1 MNTEIYSLESFGHP
15 SEAVEV
21 EGARVHNLK
30 NINVTFPHNR
40 LSVITGLSGCGKSS
54 LAFDTVFAE
63 GQRRY
68 IETFS
73 SYARNMLGSLER
85 PDVDNI
91 SGLSPVISIEQK
103 TVNKNPR
110 STIGTTTEI
119 YDFFRLLYARLGE
132 ARSYLSGERMVKYTK
147 DKIVDLILNKFDG
160 KKIYILSPLVKNR
173 KGHYKELFENLR
185 KKGYLRVRVDGELM
199 DLSYGL
205 KLDRYKNHSVE
216 LVVDRLKV
224 SRDESDRLRSTVDN
238 ALAQGEKQMMIY
250 DVESEEITHYSQ
262 ALMDPSTGLSYPEP
276 APHNFSFNSPQGAC
290 RKCKGLGRI
299 NMVDEEKL
307 IPNPELSIY
316 DGAIVALG
324 KFKKS
329 LVFWQIAAICK
340 LYGVDIKTPV
350 KDLPKDALNDILN
363 GTDVK
368 LHLENETL
376 STSRIDVGYDGLVK
390 YIEMQQGEDAGAE
403 ANKWSNQFFSEMV
416 CPECNGQRLN
426 KISLHFFIDDKNI
439 ADVASMDIAELYEWT
454 LTLEDKIEPSRR
466 AVAVEILK
474 EIRSRLKFLLDVGL
488 DYLSLNRASSSL
500 SGGESQRIR
509 LATQIGSQLVNVL
522 YILDEPSIGLHQR
535 DNERLINSLKT
546 LRDAGN
552 SIIVVE
558 HDKDIMTEA
567 DWIVDIGPGA
577 GVNGGEVVFQGSPE
591 QMLKSDT
598 LTSDY
603 LNGKRRIEVP
613 TSRREGS
620 GEKLTIRGA
629 SGNNLKDVDLELP
642 LGKFICVAGVSGSGK
657 SSLIN
662 GTLQPILSQK
672 FYRSL
677 QSPLPYREVEGLE
690 NVDKVVTVDQS
701 PLGRSPRSN
710 PATYTGV
717 FADIRKLFVELPE
730 SKIRGYRPG
739 RFSFN
744 VAGGR
749 CEVCKGNGYRTIE
762 MNFLPDVLVP
772 CEECHGKRYNRET
785 LEVRYKGKSI
795 SDVLEMTVNEA
806 VDFFANVPSILRK
819 IKVLQEIGLGYI
831 KLGQPSSTL
840 SGGENQRVKLA
851 TELAKKATGK
861 TLFLLD
867 EPTTGLHF
875 EDIRVLLKVINR
887 LVDVGNTVV
896 VIEHNL
902 DIVKSADYVIDM
914 GPEGGRGG
922 GHIVAQGTPEEIA
935 LTDSPTGKFLLQ
947 ELDQSGSRSGN
958 KDKNNAKN
966 KVKSKKKENSKDK

>member
-1 MNTEIYSLESFGHP
+1 MKNTAYSSFTPVLP
-15 SEAVEV
+15 SESVDV

-30 NINVTFPHNR
+30 NINVTFPHNQ

-54 LAFDTVFAE
+54 LAFDTIFAE

-91 SGLSPVISIEQK
+91 TGLSPVISIEQK

-147 DKIVDLILNKFDG
+147 DKIVDLILEKFND
-160 KKIYILSPLVKNR
+160 KKIYILAPLVKNR

-185 KKGYLRVRVDGELM
+185 KKGYLRVRVDGDMM

-216 LVVDRLKV
+216 LVVDRMKV
-224 SRDESDRLRSTVDN
+224 NRDDIDRLRSTVDN
-238 ALAQGEKQMMIY
+238 ALSQGDKQMMIF
-250 DVESEEITHYSQ
+250 DVESEEVTHYSQ

-299 NMVDEEKL
+299 NMVDKEKL

-316 DGAIVALG
+316 DGAIVAIG

-350 KDLPKDALNDILN
+350 KDLPNEALDDILN

-368 LHLENETL
+368 LNLENETL
-376 STSRIDVGYDGLVK
+376 STSRIDMSYDGLVK
-390 YIEMQQGEDAGAE
+390 YIEMQQGEDAGVE
-403 ANKWSNQFFSEMV
+403 ANKWSNQFFSETE
-416 CPECNGQRLN
+416 CPECHGQRLN
-426 KISLHFFIDDKNI
+426 KISLHFFIDGKNI
-439 ADVASMDIAELYEWT
+439 AEVASMDIAELYEWVQ
-454 LTLEDKIEPSRR
+454 TLEDKIEPSRK
-466 AVAVEILK
+466 AIATEILK
-474 EIRSRLKFLLDVGL
+474 EIRSRLRFLLDVGL

-535 DNERLINSLKT
+535 DNQRLITSLKT

-577 GVNGGEVVFQGSPE
+577 GVHGGEVVFQGTPAE
-591 QMLKSDT
+591 MLKNHT

-603 LNGKRRIEVP
+603 LNGDRRIEVP
-613 TSRREGS
+613 EVRRPGS
-620 GEKLTIRGA
+620 GEKLIIRGA
-629 SGNNLKDVDLELP
+629 SGHNLKDVDLEIP
-642 LGKFICVAGVSGSGK
+642 LGKFICVSGVSGSGK

-677 QSPLPYREVEGLE
+677 QAPLPYKEVEGLE

-730 SKIRGYRPG
+730 SKIRGYKPG

-744 VAGGR
+744 VVGGR

-806 VDFFANVPSILRK
+806 VEFFANVPSILRK

-861 TLFLLD
+861 TIFLLD

-902 DIVKSADYVIDM
+902 DIVKSADHVIDM

-922 GHIVAQGTPEEIA
+922 GRIVAEGTPEEVA
-935 LTDSPTGKFLLQ
+935 KTDSPTGIFLRQ
-947 ELDQSGSRSGN
+947 ELAGQ
-958 KDKNNAKN
+958 
-966 KVKSKKKENSKDK
+966 